1 MRPGTGDGNGN
12 GGGGNGGNP
21 PAGREAIARKL
32 PSHPARY
39 SDYCYRVG
47 RTPDPNRKPELL
59 GRIMDHVAT
68 EPLSRMTFRSLASAL
83 GVSTYSFVYHFGSRQ
98 EMIDAIL
105 EEGVRQQSES
115 LTGVDVTAFD
125 RDQFRDWYKE
135 AFRHSLREN
144 NRTALRLQFEAG
156 ALEPIDPDIGK
167 RITDLVH
174 AVARHGQ
181 TLAQEA
187 GRREPPRG
195 VLSHWLVDSA
205 AGLHFGFLI
214 SGDRN
219 GTVQAFDV
227 FLDAFLREAFGD

>member
-1 MRPGTGDGNGN
+1 M
-12 GGGGNGGNP
+12 
-21 PAGREAIARKL
+21 
-32 PSHPARY
+32 
-39 SDYCYRVG
+39 G

-59 GRIMDHVAT
+59 ARIMDHVAT

-115 LTGVDVTAFD
+115 LVGVDVTAFD
-125 RDQFRDWYKE
+125 RNQFRDWYKE

-156 ALEPIDPDIGK
+156 ALEPIDPDIGQ
-167 RITDLVH
+167 RVT
-174 AVARHGQ
+174 VAFTQWRDTVKSWLKEQGIE
-181 TLAQEA
+181 T
-187 GRREPPRG
+187 RRAG
-195 VLSHWLVDSA
+195 VLAHWLVDSA

-227 FLDAFLREAFGD
+227 FLTAFLREAFGD

>member
-1 MRPGTGDGNGN
+1 
-12 GGGGNGGNP
+12 
-21 PAGREAIARKL
+21 
-32 PSHPARY
+32 
-39 SDYCYRVG
+39 VG

-125 RDQFRDWYKE
+125 REQFRDWYKE

-167 RITDLVH
+167 RVTTSFVGWRDTVKSWLKKQGI
-174 AVARHGQ
+174 
-181 TLAQEA
+181 ES
-187 GRREPPRG
+187 RRAG
-195 VLSHWLVDSA
+195 VLAHWLVDSA

-214 SGDRN
+214 SGDRTA
-219 GTVQAFDV
+219 TVQAFDV
-227 FLDAFLREAFGD
+227 FLTAFLREAFGD

>member
-1 MRPGTGDGNGN
+1 
-12 GGGGNGGNP
+12 
-21 PAGREAIARKL
+21 
-32 PSHPARY
+32 
-39 SDYCYRVG
+39 VG

-59 GRIMDHVAT
+59 GRIMEHVAT

-135 AFRHSLREN
+135 AFRDSLREG

-167 RITDLVH
+167 RVTTSFTQWRETVKTWLKKQGI
-174 AVARHGQ
+174 
-181 TLAQEA
+181 ES
-187 GRREPPRG
+187 RRAG

-205 AGLHFGFLI
+205 AGLHFGYLI

-227 FLDAFLREAFGD
+227 FLTAFLREAFGD

>member
-1 MRPGTGDGNGN
+1 M
-12 GGGGNGGNP
+12 
-21 PAGREAIARKL
+21 E
-32 PSHPARY
+32 
-39 SDYCYRVG
+39 
-47 RTPDPNRKPELL
+47 
-59 GRIMDHVAT
+59 HVAT

-105 EEGVRQQSES
+105 AEGVRQQSES
-115 LTGVDVTAFD
+115 MTGVDVTAFD

-135 AFRHSLREN
+135 AFRRSLRED

-156 ALEPIDPDIGK
+156 ALEPVDPDIGK
-167 RITDLVH
+167 RVTTSFLQWRDTVKTWLKKQGVE
-174 AVARHGQ
+174 
-181 TLAQEA
+181 T
-187 GRREPPRG
+187 RRAG

-214 SGDRN
+214 GGDRN

-227 FLDAFLREAFGD
+227 FLSAFLREAFGD

>member
-1 MRPGTGDGNGN
+1 M
-12 GGGGNGGNP
+12 
-21 PAGREAIARKL
+21 
-32 PSHPARY
+32 
-39 SDYCYRVG
+39 G
-47 RTPDPNRKPELL
+47 RTPDPSRKPELL
-59 GRIMDHVAT
+59 GRIMEHVAT

-167 RITDLVH
+167 RVTTAFTQWRDTVKSWLKKQGIET
-174 AVARHGQ
+174 
-181 TLAQEA
+181 
-187 GRREPPRG
+187 RRAG
-195 VLSHWLVDSA
+195 VLAHWLVDSA

-214 SGDRN
+214 TGDRN

-227 FLDAFLREAFGD
+227 FLTAFLREAFGEESA

>member
-1 MRPGTGDGNGN
+1 M
-12 GGGGNGGNP
+12 
-21 PAGREAIARKL
+21 E
-32 PSHPARY
+32 
-39 SDYCYRVG
+39 
-47 RTPDPNRKPELL
+47 
-59 GRIMDHVAT
+59 HVAT
-68 EPLSRMTFRSLASAL
+68 EPLSRMTFRSLATAL

-115 LTGVDVTAFD
+115 MTGVDVTEFS
-125 RDQFRDWYKE
+125 REQFRDWYKE

-156 ALEPIDPDIGK
+156 ALEPVDPDIGK
-167 RITDLVH
+167 RVTTAFTQWRDTVKSWLKKQGI
-174 AVARHGQ
+174 
-181 TLAQEA
+181 ES
-187 GRREPPRG
+187 RRAG
-195 VLSHWLVDSA
+195 VLSRWLVDSA

-227 FLDAFLREAFGD
+227 FLASFMHEAFGD